1 MGSTF
6 STNDIPRLEN
16 SWVHMCS
23 PYVSSLPACLIG
35 KVNYVEVSS
44 DPKILY
50 MTPDGLGYSVRVD
63 VTDYTIHETIGEDK
77 L

>member
-6 STNDIPRLEN
+6 SPEDIPQLEK

-35 KVNYVEVSS
+35 KVDYVEVSS
-44 DPKILY
+44 SPKILY
-50 MTPDGLGYSVRVD
+50 MTPDGLGYSIRVNIS
-63 VTDYTIHETIGEDK
+63 DYNIHETIGEVK
-77 L
+77 F